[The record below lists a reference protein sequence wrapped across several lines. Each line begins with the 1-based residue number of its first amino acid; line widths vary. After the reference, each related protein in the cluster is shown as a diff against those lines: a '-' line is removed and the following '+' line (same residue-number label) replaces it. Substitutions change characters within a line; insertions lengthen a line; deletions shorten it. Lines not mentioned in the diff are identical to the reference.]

1 MIQSFINTITPLIA
15 NTDSVQFD
23 RDCIRT
29 NGCNNWLCHN
39 QGSANYDIVCG
50 GLYEITFNASV
61 SSSTAGVVAFALFNN
76 GEEIA
81 GTRMIET
88 LATAGD
94 YANIG
99 ITKNIKVC
107 CKGDANIS
115 VRSIPAVA
123 TPTAPTTPIETQ
135 VPIIASANL
144 TIDRIA

>member
-1 MIQSFINTITPLIA
+1 
-15 NTDSVQFD
+15 
-23 RDCIRT
+23 
-29 NGCNNWLCHN
+29 
-39 QGSANYDIVCG
+39 
-50 GLYEITFNASV
+50 
-61 SSSTAGVVAFALFNN
+61 
-76 GEEIA
+76 
-81 GTRMIET
+81 MIET

-99 ITKNIKVC
+99 ITKDIKVC